1 MTSPEPVTAATAGR
15 RLGKTPATIR
25 KWAERYHAAQ
35 LGRQNRAVYYDFG
48 DLATIDACIHRG
60 DPVPATPADR
70 DQLRAGYRNAA

>member
-15 RLGKTPATIR
+15 RLGRAPATIR
-25 KWAERYHAAQ
+25 KWAQRYAAHQ
-35 LGRQNRAVYYDFG
+35 LGRCGRQQVYDYA

-60 DPVPATPADR
+60 DPVPATPAER